1 MFPDSQTLKTPE
13 IKLVTVD
20 VVCLFILL
28 KGLSLISLRS
38 RTLEEKQTPPNYA
51 DWTFQLY
58 SFKICG
64 LIPPGIPIVLLTMFK
79 ARKPFDVRK
88 KLRSQGPFF
97 LFYSFPI
104 I

>member
-1 MFPDSQTLKTPE
+1 MFPESQTLKKPE

-20 VVCLFILL
+20 VICLFISLT
-28 KGLSLISLRS
+28 GPSLISLRS
-38 RTLEEKQTPPNYA
+38 RNLEEKQPPPNYA
-51 DWTFQLY
+51 DWSFQLC

-64 LIPPGIPIVLLTMFK
+64 LTPPGIPILLLTMFK